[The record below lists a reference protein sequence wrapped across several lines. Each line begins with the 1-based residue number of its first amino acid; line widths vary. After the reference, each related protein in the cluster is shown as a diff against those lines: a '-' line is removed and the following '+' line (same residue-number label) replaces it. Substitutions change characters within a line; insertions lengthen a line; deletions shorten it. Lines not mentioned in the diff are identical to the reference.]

1 MHAHTMNRLAYQRS
15 KNFPFIIVALSFLL
29 YVMVFAVYHHSVGE
43 VLGSL
48 AVLPVIGASWYF
60 GVRGGIVTAFLS
72 VLSNEFVH
80 ILSSHSFIGFHLNL
94 STLIGMFALFS
105 SALVVGRIGTVTR
118 ERRDALL
125 KLEGLEKD
133 RQARVD
139 FLHTLGEITK
149 KMLKANNLD
158 SSLRILLKEIA
169 QLFDADDCY
178 FAFWDPDSQ
187 LTIPMAAYGSM
198 SDIYPD
204 VQFEPGERT
213 LTASVIKAGQPLAI
227 EDVNNS
233 TLMSKK
239 AASIFPNRSMLGLPL
254 IAQDYRPAVLI
265 LGFNERQKFDG
276 FELVRAEIVA
286 QHIAL
291 VLAKMQLLEDAQ
303 RQIKQLT
310 VLHKVSLLSTE
321 AKSEDQLIERVTDII
336 GESLFP
342 DNFGMMLLD
351 EKSGMLRAHPSY
363 RFFSDETL
371 HMIDIPVGVGVT
383 GQVVKMGHPIRVENV
398 HTIKNYV
405 DVDKRTVS
413 ELCVPIKHQEH
424 ILGVINAESRKKG
437 AFTED
442 DERLLVTLA
451 GQLATAIEQLRT
463 AQAERHWLDQ
473 LAHSNDLIYSFAH
486 ITTHIEKAL
495 SADEIIQVLGTELEK
510 MNLTCLLAVYD
521 LSKQLFTLK
530 YTSIK
535 PEIIDQLK
543 NGTGIP
549 FINYSFPLQSINSI
563 FNIEDLSQPRVVSSP
578 EDEVQILF
586 TQKQEGISKI
596 LQKVGIN
603 TDVELMRLPLL
614 FEENLL
620 GILWIWGKDI
630 MKTDLP
636 ILSIFAKQ
644 IGISLERARLFQE
657 VQSLALTDPLTGLHN
672 RHALFELSRMEF
684 SRAKRLNRPISCMML
699 DLDHFKQVNDNYG
712 HQIGDYVLQEFAQR
726 CRNAVRE
733 IDLIGRYGGEEL
745 VIILP
750 ETDLP
755 TALQIAER
763 TRNAIAEIPIR
774 VPDQE
779 ISVTVSIG
787 VATKDENTEDLET
800 LIARA
805 DQAMYIAKHKGRDR
819 VAVSK

>member
-1 MHAHTMNRLAYQRS
+1 MNRLAYLPHRI
-15 KNFPFIIVALSFLL
+15 PAFIIVAFTYAL
-29 YVMVFAVYHHSVGE
+29 YVAVSAIYHNYAEVGIA
-43 VLGSL
+43 SL
-48 AVLPVIGASWYF
+48 AVIPVLAGSWYF
-60 GVRGGIVTAFLS
+60 GTRGGILLAILS
-72 VLSNEFVH
+72 IVANVIVLIITGNPRDFSLLSLSNTLRIFTLLLIAVVV
-80 ILSSHSFIGFHLNL
+80 GKL
-94 STLIGMFALFS
+94 ST
-105 SALVVGRIGTVTR
+105 VTS

-125 KLEGLEKD
+125 KLESLEKE

-139 FLHTLGEITK
+139 FLHTLGEITN
-149 KMLKANNLD
+149 KMLKANALD
-158 SSLRILLKEIA
+158 PSLRILLKETA

-178 FAFWDPDSQ
+178 FAFWDPDNQ

-198 SDIYPD
+198 SDNYPY
-204 VQFEPGERT
+204 VKFEPGERT

-227 EDVNNS
+227 EDVDNS

-239 AASIFPNRSMLGLPL
+239 AASTFSNRSMLGLPL

-265 LGFNERQKFDG
+265 LGFDERRKFDG

-291 VLAKMQLLEDAQ
+291 VLAKMQLLEDA
-303 RQIKQLT
+303 RKQIKQLT
-310 VLHKVSLLSTE
+310 ILHKISLLSTE

-351 EKSGMLRAHPSY
+351 EKSGILHAHPSY

-383 GQVVKMGHPIRVENV
+383 GQVAKIGHPIRVGNV
-398 HTIKNYV
+398 YTVSNYV
-405 DVDKRTVS
+405 GVDKSTVS

-424 ILGVINAESRKKG
+424 VLGVINAESTKRS

-463 AQAERHWLDQ
+463 AHAERHWLDQ

-495 SADEIIQVLGTELEK
+495 SPDEIIQVLGAQLEK
-510 MNLTCLLAVYD
+510 INLTCLLAVYD
-521 LSKQLFTLK
+521 PGKQLFTLK

-549 FINYSFPLQSINSI
+549 FIDYSFPLQRINSI
-563 FNIEDLSQPRVVSSP
+563 LNIEDLSQPRVVSSP
-578 EDEVQILF
+578 EDEIQILF
-586 TQKQEGISKI
+586 AQKQEGISKI
-596 LQKVGIN
+596 LQKVGID
-603 TDVELMRLPLL
+603 TGVELMRLPLL

-636 ILSIFAKQ
+636 VLSIFAKQ

-672 RHALFELSRMEF
+672 RRALFELSRMEF
-684 SRAKRLNRPISCMML
+684 SRAERTNRPISCMML
-699 DLDHFKQVNDNYG
+699 DLDHFKKINDNYG
-712 HQIGDYVLQEFAQR
+712 HQTGDHILQEFARR
-726 CRNAVRE
+726 CRSAVRDM
-733 IDLIGRYGGEEL
+733 DLVGRYGGEEL
-745 VIILP
+745 LIVLP
-750 ETDLP
+750 ETDMT

-763 TRNAIAEIPIR
+763 TRSTVAAIPMKVADRELN
-774 VPDQE
+774 
-779 ISVTVSIG
+779 VTVSIG
-787 VATKDENTEDLET
+787 VSSKDENTEYLET

-819 VAVSK
+819 VAISK

>member
-1 MHAHTMNRLAYQRS
+1 MNRLASPRY
-15 KNFPFIIVALSFLL
+15 KNSPFVIVAVAFLL
-29 YVMVFAVYHHSVGE
+29 YVVVFAVYHHRVGD

-48 AVLPVIGASWYF
+48 AVIPVVGASWYF
-60 GVRGGIVTAFLS
+60 GVRWGLLTAFLS

-80 ILSSHSFIGFHLNL
+80 ILSFHSFIGFHLAP
-94 STLIGMFALFS
+94 STIIGMFALFFI
-105 SALVVGRIGTVTR
+105 ALAVGRLGTVTR
-118 ERRDALL
+118 ERSNALL
-125 KLEGLEKD
+125 KLEGMEKE

-139 FLHTLGEITK
+139 FLHMLSEITK
-149 KMLKANNLD
+149 EMLKANDLGP
-158 SSLRILLKEIA
+158 STRILLKDIA
-169 QLFDADDCY
+169 QLFGADDCY
-178 FAFWDPDSQ
+178 FAFWDSDNQ
-187 LTIPMAAYGSM
+187 LPIPMAAYGSM
-198 SDIYPD
+198 SDIYPH
-204 VQFEPGERT
+204 VKFEPGERT

-227 EDVNNS
+227 EDVENS

-239 AASIFPNRSMLGLPL
+239 AASIFPNHSMLGLPL
-254 IAQDYRPAVLI
+254 ITQDYRPAVLI
-265 LGFNERQKFDG
+265 MGFNERRKFDG
-276 FELVRAEIVA
+276 FELARAEIVA

-291 VLAKMQLLEDAQ
+291 VLAKMQLLEDAR

-310 VLHKVSLLSTE
+310 ILHKVSLLSTE

-336 GESLFP
+336 GQSLFP
-342 DNFGMMLLD
+342 DNFGMMFLD
-351 EKSGMLRAHPSY
+351 EKSGILCAHPSY
-363 RFFSDETL
+363 RFFSNETL

-383 GQVVKMGHPIRVENV
+383 GQVAKMGQPLRVGNV
-398 HTIKNYV
+398 HEVSNYV
-405 DVDKRTVS
+405 GVDKRTVS

-424 ILGVINAESRKKG
+424 VLGVINAESTKRS

-495 SADEIIQVLGTELEK
+495 SPDEIIQILGAELEK
-510 MNLTCLLAVYD
+510 INLTCLLAVYD
-521 LSKQLFTLK
+521 LGKQLFTLK

-543 NGTGIP
+543 SDIGLP
-549 FINYSFPLQSINSI
+549 LINYSFPLHRMNSI
-563 FNIEDLSQPRVVSSP
+563 LDINDLSQPKVVSSP
-578 EDEVQILF
+578 EDEIQILF
-586 TQKQEGISKI
+586 AQKRERGISKI
-596 LQKVGIN
+596 LQKVGISAG
-603 TDVELMRLPLL
+603 VQLLRLPLL

-636 ILSIFAKQ
+636 VLSIFAKQ

-657 VQSLALTDPLTGLHN
+657 VQNLALTDPLTGLYN
-672 RHALFELSRMEF
+672 RRALFELSRMEF
-684 SRAKRLNRPISCMML
+684 SRAERTNRPISCMML
-699 DLDHFKQVNDNYG
+699 DLDHFKEINDNFG
-712 HQIGDYVLQEFAQR
+712 HQTGDHILQEFARR
-726 CRNAVRE
+726 CKHAVRDM
-733 IDLIGRYGGEEL
+733 DLVGRYGGEEL
-745 VIILP
+745 LIVLP
-750 ETDLP
+750 ETDIT

-763 TRNAIAEIPIR
+763 TRSTVAAIPMKVADR
-774 VPDQE
+774 QLR
-779 ISVTVSIG
+779 VTVSIG
-787 VATKDENTEDLET
+787 VSSKDENTEYLET